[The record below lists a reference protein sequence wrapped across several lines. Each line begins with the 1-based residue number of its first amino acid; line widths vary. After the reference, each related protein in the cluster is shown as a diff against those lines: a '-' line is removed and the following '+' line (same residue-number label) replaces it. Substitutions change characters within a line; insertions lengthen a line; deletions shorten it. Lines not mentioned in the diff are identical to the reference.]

1 MQEVKRI
8 GSAEPSNST
17 YHIRRMERIEELNAL
32 EEKLQ
37 NNEERHVLTDDQQ
50 SNVTA
55 QHEGPWLK
63 KSISVN
69 SAVHLCDRCSQ
80 KVGQQGHRSRHLQ
93 CRGKPP

>member
-37 NNEERHVLTDDQQ
+37 NNEERHVLVKKYNYLPVFLFF
-50 SNVTA
+50 S
-55 QHEGPWLK
+55 LK
-63 KSISVN
+63 ISL
-69 SAVHLCDRCSQ
+69 A
-80 KVGQQGHRSRHLQ
+80 
-93 CRGKPP
+93 

>member
-37 NNEERHVLTDDQQ
+37 NNEERHVLVKNIIIYQF
-50 SNVTA
+50 SYSF
-55 QHEGPWLK
+55 L
-63 KSISVN
+63 
-69 SAVHLCDRCSQ
+69 
-80 KVGQQGHRSRHLQ
+80 
-93 CRGKPP
+93 